1 MIFANNRQR
10 SSLRFFAAA
19 ALSLCLGVP
28 AYAISADEVFDDPDA
43 YRQWQWN
50 TNLYGTNVA
59 EVWKKGITGS
69 GVVIGITGQYTDPF
83 HEDLNVSPYNRAS
96 SSYATNIDYS
106 DGLSYIFYGGG
117 KRPEQGEILY
127 PEKSHE
133 TAGAGM
139 AAAIGGNGK
148 GVVGA
153 APSAT
158 VAGLAGFGAQT
169 RWWASGVD
177 QYSGKFRER
186 TRIDVKNFYE
196 SSFYRTTTFSEDALA
211 ITATAANNIVYTCSA
226 YNSRAYSGHEYG
238 FPSNCGWLAEG
249 NHRSV
254 INVAAYEQT
263 GDYADFSDY
272 GANVFVTAPGKSTYS
287 TSRDGN
293 GNPAYGYFG
302 GTSAAAPLTAGVIAL
317 GKQVFGDMDSRWAKH
332 ALAYSSGHGERP
344 NIDPDAARTE
354 WYEADAPT
362 GFWQKNNG
370 GYWFNNNYGFGKVD
384 AVGFVEQVER
394 ILYTTSETLFTATD
408 ITATETSDDG
418 GKLYART
425 FTVGTRDAYGNAGLT
440 QNIETVSVSVRFSE
454 EARQNLDLSTLKV
467 TLIAPDD
474 KTSIVVQGSVGD
486 NSTTAAENS
495 MDGFTFLSNAFWG
508 SNYSE
513 NKDWKVKVEYD
524 GNGTDAAGGVWVNE
538 VKFSQG
544 NVVFET
550 AGTTKISR
558 AVNVHAVAADQAT
571 TVLEISAKVGVE
583 DCVVVNAGVL
593 RILKEGFV
601 GTYDPTISSGETDA
615 FYQSKGARFE
625 QNGGTVEFFGGAEF
639 LRGMVLNGGELS
651 LCGEQV
657 FAGNE
662 LTLSGGSFVVATN
675 FDLSGLT
682 FTLSSEAKFS
692 VAEGGKVDFSGIEK
706 FILSYAAPTSEPQ
719 SFFSFGD
726 WGEGEIVGLDKL
738 DKSRISFFL
747 NGEEVAQQDGWDFYF
762 RGNTFG
768 YGILIPEP
776 SAFGLL
782 AGTLALALAGTRRRR
797 RAATS
802 AAAPAPASKP
812 KALGSGI
819 GVPMIS

>member
-1 MIFANNRQR
+1 MKNRRQTT
-10 SSLRFFAAA
+10 LQFLTAA
-19 ALSLCLGVP
+19 ALMLSFGVP
-28 AYAISADEVFDDPDA
+28 AAYAIHAGDVFDDPDA

-50 TNLYGTNVA
+50 TNLHGTNTA
-59 EVWKKGITGS
+59 EVWKKGITGR

-83 HEDLNVSPYNRAS
+83 HEDLNVSPYNRVAS
-96 SSYATNIDYS
+96 SYETNIDYS
-106 DGLSYIFYGGG
+106 DGLSYIFNAWS
-117 KRPEQGEILY
+117 KRPKQGEILY
-127 PEKSHE
+127 PNQRHE

-158 VAGLAGFGAQT
+158 VAGLAGYGAQP

-196 SSFYRTTTFSEDALA
+196 GAFYRTGGFREDALA
-211 ITATAANNIVYTCSA
+211 ITATAANNVVYTCSA
-226 YNSRAYSGHEYG
+226 YNSRGSSGHQYG

-254 INVAAYEQT
+254 INVAAYDQT
-263 GDYADFSDY
+263 GNYANFSDY
-272 GANVFVTAPGKSTYS
+272 GANVFVTAPGQATWS

-293 GNPAYGYFG
+293 GKPNYAYFG
-302 GTSAAAPLTAGVIAL
+302 GTSAAAPLTAGIVAL
-317 GKQVFGDMDSRWAKH
+317 GKQVFGDMDSRWTKH

-344 NIDPDAARTE
+344 NIDPDAKWSE
-354 WYEADAPT
+354 WYEQGAPT

-394 ILYTTSETLFTATD
+394 ILYTTSETLFAATD
-408 ITATETSDDG
+408 IKATETSGDG

-425 FTVGTRDAYGNAGLT
+425 FTVGTRDASGNAGLT

-454 EARQNLDLSTLKV
+454 EARQNLNLSTLKV

-486 NSTTAAENS
+486 LSATAAEKS

-508 SNYSE
+508 SDYSE

-524 GNGTDAAGGVWVNE
+524 GNGASAAGWVWVNE

-550 AGTTKISR
+550 AGTTKIS
-558 AVNVHAVAADQAT
+558 AATNVHAIAVDKAT
-571 TVLEISAKVGVE
+571 TTLEVSAKVGVE

-593 RILKEGFV
+593 RILKEGSV

-625 QNGGTVEFFGGAEF
+625 QNGGKVEILGNAEF
-639 LRGMVLNGGELS
+639 LRGMTLTGGEL
-651 LCGEQV
+651 LLREQAL
-657 FAGNE
+657 AGNE

-682 FTLSSEAKFS
+682 FTLSSDAKFS
-692 VAEGGKVDFSGIEK
+692 VAKGGKVDFSGIEK
-706 FILSYAAPTSEPQ
+706 LILSYALPTPEPQ

-738 DKSRISFFL
+738 DRSRISFLL
-747 NGEEVAQQDGWDFYF
+747 NGEEFTPLEGYDFHF

-768 YGILIPEP
+768 YGIPIPEP

-797 RAATS
+797 RIT
-802 AAAPAPASKP
+802 
-812 KALGSGI
+812 
-819 GVPMIS
+819 

>member
-1 MIFANNRQR
+1 MKNRQR
-10 SSLRFFAAA
+10 TPLRFLRAA
-19 ALSLCLGVP
+19 ALSCCFGVP
-28 AYAISADEVFDDPDA
+28 AAYAIHAREVFDDPDA

-50 TNLYGTNVA
+50 TNLHGTNTA
-59 EVWKKGITGS
+59 EVWKKGITGR
-69 GVVIGITGQYTDPF
+69 GVVIGITRQYTDPF
-83 HEDLNVSPYNRAS
+83 HEDLNVSPYNRIG

-106 DGLSYIFYGGG
+106 DGLSYIFYGWG
-117 KRPEQGEILY
+117 KRPAQGEILY
-127 PEKSHE
+127 PNQSHE
-133 TAGAGM
+133 TAGVGM

-158 VAGLAGFGAQT
+158 VAGLAGFGAQP

-196 SSFYRTTTFSEDALA
+196 GAFYRTGGFREDALA
-211 ITATAANNIVYTCSA
+211 ITATAANNVVYTCSA
-226 YNSRAYSGHEYG
+226 YNSRGSSGHQYG

-249 NHRSV
+249 NHPSV

-263 GDYADFSDY
+263 GSYADFSDY

-293 GNPAYGYFG
+293 GRPNYTNFG
-302 GTSAAAPLTAGVIAL
+302 GTSAAAPLTAGIVAL
-317 GKQVFGDMDSRWAKH
+317 GKQVFGDMDSRWTKH

-344 NIDPDAARTE
+344 NIDPDAKWSE
-354 WYEADAPT
+354 WYEQGAPT

-394 ILYTTSETLFTATD
+394 ILYTTSETLFAATD
-408 ITATETSDDG
+408 IKATETSGDG

-425 FTVGTRDAYGNAGLT
+425 FTVGTRDASGNAGLT

-454 EARQNLDLSTLKV
+454 EARQNLNLSTLKV

-486 NSTTAAENS
+486 LSVTAAEKS

-508 SNYSE
+508 SDYSE

-524 GNGTDAAGGVWVNE
+524 GNGASAAGWVWVNE

-544 NVVFET
+544 NVVFEI
-550 AGTTKISR
+550 AGTTKISD
-558 AVNVHAVAADQAT
+558 AVNVHAVAVDRAT
-571 TVLEISAKVGVE
+571 TTLEISAKVGVE

-593 RILKEGFV
+593 RILKEGSV

-625 QNGGTVEFFGGAEF
+625 QNGGKVEILGNAEF
-639 LRGMVLNGGELS
+639 LRGMALNGGEL
-651 LCGEQV
+651 LLREQV
-657 FAGNE
+657 LARNE

-682 FTLSSEAKFS
+682 FTLSSDTKFS
-692 VAEGGKVDFSGIEK
+692 VAKGGKVDFSGIEK
-706 FILSYAAPTSEPQ
+706 LILSYAVPTPEPQ

-738 DKSRISFFL
+738 DRSRISFLL
-747 NGEEVAQQDGWDFYF
+747 NGEEFTPLEGYDFHF
-762 RGNTFG
+762 RGN
-768 YGILIPEP
+768 
-776 SAFGLL
+776 
-782 AGTLALALAGTRRRR
+782 AGSRPCGNASP
-797 RAATS
+797 ATYNVIFF
-802 AAAPAPASKP
+802 AKSK
-812 KALGSGI
+812 K
-819 GVPMIS
+819 

>member
-1 MIFANNRQR
+1 MKNRRQTN
-10 SSLRFFAAA
+10 LRFLTAASL
-19 ALSLCLGVP
+19 ALSFGVP
-28 AYAISADEVFDDPDA
+28 AAYAIHAGDVFDDPDA
-43 YRQWQWN
+43 SRQWQWN
-50 TNLYGTNVA
+50 TVFHGTTVA
-59 EVWKKGITGS
+59 EVWQKGITGR

-83 HEDLNVSPYNRAS
+83 HEDLNVSPYNRAYS
-96 SSYATNIDYS
+96 PYATNIDYS
-106 DGLSYIFYGGG
+106 DGLSYNFYSWGL
-117 KRPEQGEILY
+117 RPAQGEILY
-127 PEKSHE
+127 PKYSHE

-158 VAGLAGFGAQT
+158 VAGLAGYGAQT

-196 SSFYRTTTFSEDALA
+196 GAFYRTTNFSEDARA
-211 ITATAANNIVYTCSA
+211 ITATAANNVVYTCSA
-226 YNSRAYSGHEYG
+226 YNSREYYAHQNG

-263 GDYADFSDY
+263 GHYTDFSDY
-272 GANVFVTAPGKSTYS
+272 GANVFVTAPGKSTWS
-287 TSRDGN
+287 TSRDTK
-293 GNPAYGYFG
+293 GNPNYDYFD
-302 GTSAAAPLTAGVIAL
+302 GTSAAAPLTAGVVAL

-332 ALAYSSGHGERP
+332 ALAYSSGHGDRP
-344 NIDPDAARTE
+344 NIDPDATWAE
-354 WYEADAPT
+354 SYERDAPT

-384 AVGFVEQVER
+384 AAGFVEQVER

-408 ITATETSDDG
+408 IKATETSGDG
-418 GKLYART
+418 GKLQART
-425 FTVGTRDAYGNAGLT
+425 FTVGMHDARGNGGLT
-440 QNIETVSVSVRFSE
+440 QNVETVSVSVRFSE
-454 EARQNLDLSTLKV
+454 EARQNLNLSTLKV

-486 NSTTAAENS
+486 DPVTAAGKS
-495 MDGFTFLSNAFWG
+495 MEGFTFLSNAFWG
-508 SNYSE
+508 SDYSE

-524 GNGTDAAGGVWVNE
+524 GNGANAAGWVWVNE

-544 NVVFET
+544 NVVFES
-550 AGTTKISR
+550 AGTTKIS
-558 AVNVHAVAADQAT
+558 AATNVHAIAIDKAT
-571 TVLEISAKVGVE
+571 TTLEVSAKVGIE

-593 RILKEGFV
+593 RVLQGGSL
-601 GTYDPTISSGETDA
+601 GTYDPNISSGETDA

-625 QNGGTVEFFGGAEF
+625 QNGGNVEILGDAEF
-639 LRGMVLNGGELS
+639 LRGMVLNGGEL
-651 LCGEQV
+651 LLRERV

-662 LTLSGGSFVVATN
+662 LTLSGGSFVVATD

-682 FTLSSEAKFS
+682 FTLSSDAKFS
-692 VAEGGKVDFSGIEK
+692 VAKGGKVDFSGIEK
-706 FILSYAAPTSEPQ
+706 FILSYAVPAPEPQ

-738 DKSRISFFL
+738 DKSRISFLL
-747 NGEEVAQQDGWDFYF
+747 NGEEYSPGDGWDFHF

-768 YGILIPEP
+768 FGIPIPEP

-782 AGTLALALAGTRRRR
+782 AGALALVLATARRRR
-797 RAATS
+797 
-802 AAAPAPASKP
+802 KNE
-812 KALGSGI
+812 
-819 GVPMIS
+819 